1 MAFAKGSYI
10 ICEGCSRQLSILSD
24 YSAMRI
30 CDDCGR
36 VHQKYRSTEAIT
48 VGKIPEDL
56 SVIKIGSKGRADAS
70 PFVVTGRVR
79 IVVDTGYYNLWSIS
93 MERTDEMAWLID
105 SIGEYIVAYS
115 KTYDATSIPDLSK
128 AGIENMLVM
137 PDGGSYMLTVIKG
150 LQWGY
155 MEGEIAAIPLVMSR
169 ATVYD
174 LRAVDGQI
182 AFIIRTWDQP
192 LFYLQGHS
200 VEWEDISINGI
211 RNIEIV
217 GSE

>member
-1 MAFAKGSYI
+1 MAFAKDSYI

-24 YSAMRI
+24 YSAIRI
-30 CDDCGR
+30 CDGCGR
-36 VHQKYRSTEAIT
+36 VHQKYHSTEAIT

-56 SVIKIGSKGRADAS
+56 SVIKIGSRGRADSS

-79 IVVDTGYYNLWSIS
+79 IAVDTGYYNLWSIS

-115 KTYDATSIPDLSK
+115 KTYDSKSIPDLSK
-128 AGIENMLVM
+128 ASIENMLVM
-137 PDGGSYMLTVIKG
+137 PDGGSYMLTVTKA

-155 MEGEIAAIPLVMSR
+155 MEGEIAAIPLVMSS

-174 LRAVDGQI
+174 LRAADGQI
-182 AFIIRTWDQP
+182 VFIIRTWDRP
-192 LFYLQGHS
+192 LFYLQGRS
-200 VEWEDISINGI
+200 VEWEDMSMTGT
-211 RNIEIV
+211 RNIEIG